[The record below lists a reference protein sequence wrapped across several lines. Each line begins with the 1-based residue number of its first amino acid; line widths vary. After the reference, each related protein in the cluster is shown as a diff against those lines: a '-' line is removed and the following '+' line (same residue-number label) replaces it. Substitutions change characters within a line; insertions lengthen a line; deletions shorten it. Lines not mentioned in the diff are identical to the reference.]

1 MITLER
7 QLSDSLKRLD
17 VDKAMGIQAKI
28 DELTQQQEDKEFQIQ
43 QYNNQ
48 LKQYEEGF
56 AYQQQRDS
64 TSDSQ
69 RQEQFDYQ
77 KQRDSIS
84 DTQRQEEFDW
94 KKAMDQASLDLQRKR
109 ASSSGGGGGGGNS
122 GTGQPDA
129 YSAAYYDIFNSVDPY
144 SSLNSVLRKY
154 DMYLSTQEKESL
166 RIQADNW
173 RKQYGKQTVSKPSS
187 NLSQKS
193 ISELQNTKRDTSGGL
208 LGKKAMTY

>member
-1 MITLER
+1 MARSNIATNARERVDAQEAKSIQALQTGLQNDVTNINEQLITLER

-69 RQEQFDYQ
+69 QEQFDYQ
-77 KQRDSIS
+77 KQRDSI
-84 DTQRQEEFDW
+84 
-94 KKAMDQASLDLQRKR
+94 
-109 ASSSGGGGGGGNS
+109 
-122 GTGQPDA
+122 
-129 YSAAYYDIFNSVDPY
+129 
-144 SSLNSVLRKY
+144 
-154 DMYLSTQEKESL
+154 
-166 RIQADNW
+166 
-173 RKQYGKQTVSKPSS
+173 
-187 NLSQKS
+187 
-193 ISELQNTKRDTSGGL
+193 
-208 LGKKAMTY
+208 